1 MFADKKKKKDINIFV
16 FSIFAIICFKSFS
29 INAIKL
35 PQDEVDA
42 LQQIATTLGSK
53 YWKFDA
59 ESCTVEKVGL
69 TETPPPLAEQV
80 IECECSP
87 TNETDCH
94 VVKIALKDHSL
105 PGTLPPQIV
114 KLPKLREI
122 DLAYN
127 YLNGTIPLEWFTTN
141 LTLISLLV
149 NRLSGEIP
157 KELGNLTSLTFLN
170 LESNA
175 FSGTIPQELGNLV
188 NLGTLMLSSNNL
200 TGNLPA
206 SLSKLQNMTDFR
218 INDLQLNGTIP
229 TYTQNWKELERLEI
243 VASGLTGP
251 IPSVISVLNNLK
263 NLRIS
268 DIGGPVQPF
277 PYLRNSTEISK
288 LVLKNCNLAGQIPDY
303 LSNFKNLE
311 TLDLSFNKLPGVIP
325 SFAHAEKL
333 RFLILTGNRLEGDVP
348 PELLRDGITVDLSYN
363 NLKWQSS
370 ESRSCRPNMNLNLNL
385 FQSTSTKES
394 SKVLPCID
402 DFKCPRYSS
411 CLHVNCGGS
420 DLTLKQNKT
429 KILYQGDGEAEGGA
443 AKYYLKHNSYWG
455 FSSTG
460 DYMDDN
466 NFQNTRFTVFVPT
479 SNLSDLYKSAR
490 IAPVSLT
497 YFHACLE
504 NGKYT
509 VNFDFAEMRF
519 TNDETY
525 NRLGRRVFDIYI
537 QEKLVVKDFN
547 IMEEAKGAQKPIT
560 KSFTVNVTNHF
571 LAIRLSWAGKGT
583 TRIPT
588 RGVYGPLISAISIVS
603 VKALGEIATTLGI
616 KRLNLSDG
624 DPCLLKTLKLDV
636 VSSPN
641 SDMENIILCDCS
653 FNNNMTCHIIEL
665 TLKSISFSGKLP
677 PELAKLKYLHKI
689 AFCRNYLSGSI
700 PMEWASL
707 PNLTFISLCA
717 NRLSGPLPRGLQNFK
732 SLTFLGVEANQF
744 SGPIPDELGNLTN
757 LTVLE
762 LASNQFTGSLPSSLA
777 RLVNLDKFRIS
788 DNNFTGIIPEYIGN
802 WSRLTRLDIQ
812 ASGLKGPFPDAVAR
826 LENLTNL
833 FISDMTGINTFP
845 NISSQAIKDLVLRN
859 VSMSGKI
866 PSYIWSK
873 PNLRSLDLSFNKLT
887 GEVLG
892 INIIPKFTY
901 LTGNMLSG
909 EIKSGVYLNS
919 RKNIDLSY
927 NNFSWP
933 SSCQERSNINTY
945 RSSSLKNTLTGLL
958 PCAGPMTC
966 KHYKRSLHINCGGET
981 VTVTNSTGKITY
993 EADNSDQVK
1002 AATNQHFKN
1011 WGISNTG
1018 DFMDDNKD
1026 DDTYIVSTSLTLP
1039 GDSPDLYKTARRS
1052 ALSLVYY
1059 AFCLE
1064 NGEYNLKLHF
1074 MEIQF
1079 SDKELYS
1086 RLGRRIFD
1094 VYVQGKLFLR
1104 DFNIRQEA
1112 NGTLKP
1118 VVKELKDV
1126 NVTDHKLEIWL
1137 YWAGKGTTLIPK
1149 RGNYGPLI
1157 SAISLCHSLEQH
1169 CGVEKTKHH
1178 INYPLIFGVT
1188 GPLVAII
1195 FLALGFYAH
1204 RKYRQDKKKRERDL
1218 RAQGLQ
1224 TVCFT
1229 WRQLQAAT
1237 NNFDEA
1243 NKLGEGGFGSVFK
1256 GELSDG
1262 TIIAV
1267 KKLSSKSCQGNREF
1281 VNEIGMIS
1289 GLNHPN
1295 LVKLYGC
1302 CVEKDQLL
1310 LVYEYMENN
1319 SLALALSGKSNSL
1332 KLDWAARKKICVGI
1346 ARGLEF
1352 LHEGAAMR
1360 MIHRDI
1366 KTPNVLLDA
1375 NLNAKISDFGLARLH
1390 EEEHTHIS
1398 TKVAGTIG
1406 YMAPEYALMG
1416 HLTEK
1421 ADVYSFGVVA
1431 MEIVSGKSNTTQK
1444 GSDDNAPLIKWA
1456 MTLQQKGDIM
1466 EIVDPKLEGEFNS
1479 LEAERMTRVA
1489 LVCTNATPSLRP
1501 LMSEAVKMLE
1511 GEMEIPRIMSGPAV
1525 YGHDLNFSKLMEM
1538 QESTSMSGYVHALG
1552 EIATTLGIKRVNLS
1566 YKDPCVSQSLMI
1578 IKQVDWNPVLNNTIA
1593 CDCSFNNNMTCHIT
1607 ELSLVN
1613 LTLVGKVPPELAK
1626 LRHLRSIDLSANYL
1640 TGTIPPEWVSMPY
1653 LTFIWLCGNRLSGNL
1668 PTWWQNFKNLKFLGI
1683 EGNQFSGTI
1692 PDELGNLTKLV
1703 KLDLA
1708 SNQFTGSLPITLAR
1722 LVNLEQL
1729 WISDNKFSG
1738 TIPAYIGKWSR
1749 LRKLFLHASGL
1760 KGPFPDAVA
1769 CLENLIDLRI
1779 SDTTGINSFPI
1790 LSSKV
1795 IETLILRNV
1804 GLSGPIPSYIWN
1816 LPNLT
1821 RLDLSFNKLTGEIQ
1835 DIQKAPKLKYTYLT
1849 GNMLSGNVESA
1860 FLINNKPNID
1870 LSYNNFSW
1878 SSSCQEK
1885 SNINTYRS
1893 SILKNNLT
1901 GLLRA
1906 GPVNCKT
1913 YQRSVHINCG
1923 GEDLKITNSFGKITY
1938 QADNSKTNAATN
1950 HHQQNWG
1957 ISNTGDFTDD
1967 AYVDDTFIISTSLRL
1982 SKDSPYLYKTARRSA
1997 LSLVYYAFCLENG
2010 AYNVKLH
2017 FMEIQFSEKEV
2028 YSRIGRRIF
2037 DVYVQGKLFLR
2048 DFNIKEEANGTLKPV
2063 VKELKANV
2071 TDHLLEIRL
2080 YWAGKGTALIPNRG
2094 NYGPLIS
2101 AISLCHSLEPQCGA
2115 EKIKHHI
2122 SFPLI
2127 LGATGVLVTIT
2138 LLAVGIYARRR
2149 CLKDSNTIKRD
2160 LRAEG
2165 LQTVCFTWRQ
2175 LQDATNN
2182 FDKANKLGE
2191 GGFGSVFKGELPDG
2205 TIIAVKQLSS
2215 KSCQGNR
2222 EFVNEIGMI
2231 SGLNH
2236 PNLVKLYGC
2245 CVEKNHLMLVYEYME
2260 NNSLALVLSGKS
2272 SMKLDWKTRQKI
2284 CVGIARG
2291 LEFLHEGS
2299 MIRMV
2304 HRDIKTPN
2312 VLLDADLNAK
2322 ISDFGLARL
2331 HEEEHTHISTK
2342 VAGTMG
2348 YMAPEYVLWGQLTE
2362 KADVYSFGVVAM
2374 EIVSGKSNT
2383 KHKGTA
2389 DHLSLLDWALSLH
2402 QKGNILEV
2410 VDPVLEGH
2418 FNRKEAVRMI
2428 NVALVCTNSSP
2439 ALRPTMSEA
2448 MKMLEGVI
2456 ELTQVSSDPG
2466 IYGDDWSLL
2475 KLRDI
2480 DDTHGSSSTSGVTD
2494 QTRTTTKSSVSG
2506 CDLYPLYPESMTL
2519 NSTVEYH
2526 SSSL

>member
-1 MFADKKKKKDINIFV
+1 MNVSFVAEKMKHHISYPIIFGATGALVTIILLALGIYTRRRCRLDNNTRERDLRAQGLQTLCFTWRQLQAATNDFDQANKLGEGGFGSV
-16 FSIFAIICFKSFS
+16 FKGELSDGTIIAVKQLSSKSCQGNREFVNEIGMIS
-29 INAIKL
+29 GLNHPNLVKL
-35 PQDEVDA
+35 Y
-42 LQQIATTLGSK
+42 G
-53 YWKFDA
+53 
-59 ESCTVEKVGL
+59 CCVEKDQL
-69 TETPPPLAEQV
+69 
-80 IECECSP
+80 
-87 TNETDCH
+87 
-94 VVKIALKDHSL
+94 
-105 PGTLPPQIV
+105 
-114 KLPKLREI
+114 
-122 DLAYN
+122 
-127 YLNGTIPLEWFTTN
+127 
-141 LTLISLLV
+141 LLV
-149 NRLSGEIP
+149 YEYMENNSLALALSGDI
-157 KELGNLTSLTFLN
+157 
-170 LESNA
+170 
-175 FSGTIPQELGNLV
+175 
-188 NLGTLMLSSNNL
+188 M
-200 TGNLPA
+200 
-206 SLSKLQNMTDFR
+206 D
-218 INDLQLNGTIP
+218 
-229 TYTQNWKELERLEI
+229 I
-243 VASGLTGP
+243 V
-251 IPSVISVLNNLK
+251 
-263 NLRIS
+263 
-268 DIGGPVQPF
+268 DPV
-277 PYLRNSTEISK
+277 
-288 LVLKNCNLAGQIPDY
+288 
-303 LSNFKNLE
+303 
-311 TLDLSFNKLPGVIP
+311 
-325 SFAHAEKL
+325 
-333 RFLILTGNRLEGDVP
+333 LEGDFNSKEAVRMIKVALVCTHSSP
-348 PELLRDGITVDLSYN
+348 SLRPTMSEAVQMLEGEIEVTQVMSDHGLYGHNWSISKMRDVDTHG
-363 NLKWQSS
+363 SS
-370 ESRSCRPNMNLNLNL
+370 
-385 FQSTSTKES
+385 STSGVTDHQTASTMKS
-394 SKVLPCID
+394 S
-402 DFKCPRYSS
+402 
-411 CLHVNCGGS
+411 
-420 DLTLKQNKT
+420 
-429 KILYQGDGEAEGGA
+429 
-443 AKYYLKHNSYWG
+443 
-455 FSSTG
+455 
-460 DYMDDN
+460 
-466 NFQNTRFTVFVPT
+466 
-479 SNLSDLYKSAR
+479 
-490 IAPVSLT
+490 
-497 YFHACLE
+497 
-504 NGKYT
+504 
-509 VNFDFAEMRF
+509 
-519 TNDETY
+519 
-525 NRLGRRVFDIYI
+525 
-537 QEKLVVKDFN
+537 
-547 IMEEAKGAQKPIT
+547 
-560 KSFTVNVTNHF
+560 
-571 LAIRLSWAGKGT
+571 
-583 TRIPT
+583 
-588 RGVYGPLISAISIVS
+588 VS

-665 TLKSISFSGKLP
+665 V
-677 PELAKLKYLHKI
+677 
-689 AFCRNYLSGSI
+689 FCRNYLSGSI

-707 PNLTFISLCA
+707 PNLTSISLCA
-717 NRLSGPLPRGLQNFK
+717 NRLSGPLPPGLQNFK

-757 LTVLE
+757 LKRLDLV
-762 LASNQFTGSLPSSLA
+762 SNQFTGSLPSSLA
-777 RLVNLDKFRIS
+777 RLVNLETFRIS
-788 DNNFTGIIPEYIGN
+788 DNNFTGIIPEYISN
-802 WSRLTRLDIQ
+802 WSQLQRLDLQ

-826 LENLTNL
+826 LENLTYL
-833 FISDMTGINTFP
+833 FISDMTGINSFP
-845 NISSQAIKDLVLRN
+845 NISSQVIKDLVLRN

-892 INIIPKFTY
+892 INPVPKFTY

-919 RKNIDLSY
+919 RSNIDLSY
-927 NNFSWP
+927 NNFSLP
-933 SSCQERSNINTY
+933 SSCQER
-945 RSSSLKNTLTGLL
+945 RTGLL
-958 PCAGPMTC
+958 PCAGPITC
-966 KHYKRSLHINCGGET
+966 KHYRRSLHINCGGET
-981 VTVTNSTGKITY
+981 VT
-993 EADNSDQVK
+993 VK

-1018 DFMDDNKD
+1018 DFMDDNID

-1079 SDKELYS
+1079 SDQELYS

-1112 NGTLKP
+1112 NGTLKSI
-1118 VVKELKDV
+1118 VKELKAV

-1157 SAISLCHSLEQH
+1157 SAISLCHM
-1169 CGVEKTKHH
+1169 EKTKRH

-1204 RKYRQDKKKRERDL
+1204 RKCRQDKKKRERDL

-1319 SLALALSGKSNSL
+1319 SLALALSGRSSL

-1668 PTWWQNFKNLKFLGI
+1668 PTWWQNFKNLKFL
-1683 EGNQFSGTI
+1683 
-1692 PDELGNLTKLV
+1692 
-1703 KLDLA
+1703 DLA

-1749 LRKLFLHASGL
+1749 LRK
-1760 KGPFPDAVA
+1760 
-1769 CLENLIDLRI
+1769 LRI

-1860 FLINNKPNID
+1860 FLINNKPNMYIS
-1870 LSYNNFSW
+1870 LITISLGHLVVKKRELAFFALVQS
-1878 SSSCQEK
+1878 
-1885 SNINTYRS
+1885 TAR
-1893 SILKNNLT
+1893 
-1901 GLLRA
+1901 
-1906 GPVNCKT
+1906 P
-1913 YQRSVHINCG
+1913 RSVHINCG

-2160 LRAEG
+2160 
-2165 LQTVCFTWRQ
+2165 
-2175 LQDATNN
+2175 
-2182 FDKANKLGE
+2182 
-2191 GGFGSVFKGELPDG
+2191 G

-2245 CVEKNHLMLVYEYME
+2245 CVEKNHLMLVYEYMK
-2260 NNSLALVLSGKS
+2260 NNSLALVLKE
-2272 SMKLDWKTRQKI
+2272 LHET
-2284 CVGIARG
+2284 G
-2291 LEFLHEGS
+2291 LEN
-2299 MIRMV
+2299 
-2304 HRDIKTPN
+2304 KTEN
-2312 VLLDADLNAK
+2312 L
-2322 ISDFGLARL
+2322 
-2331 HEEEHTHISTK
+2331 
-2342 VAGTMG
+2342 G